1 LAWLRGLGYVGCR
14 RSFMSYVQ
22 SVLQPGEHVRHT
34 ARLHWIMYWP
44 GLAFMLAALVVFV
57 LAERQDRAHM
67 LLIYLAGVLAIIALI
82 FLLREWFI
90 QWTTEIA
97 VTDRRV
103 IYKTGFIR
111 RRTNEMNMD
120 KVVQVDQPVLGRIL
134 DYGHVTFLGTGE
146 GFETLRLVAAP
157 IELRN
162 HITGV

>member
-1 LAWLRGLGYVGCR
+1 
-14 RSFMSYVQ
+14 MSYVQ
-22 SVLQPGEHVRHT
+22 SVLQPGEQVRHT
-34 ARLHWIMYWP
+34 AKLHWIMYWP
-44 GLAFMLAALVVFV
+44 GLALMLAALAAFV

-67 LLIYLAGVLAIIALI
+67 VLIYLAGVLAVIALL

-97 VTDRRV
+97 VTNRRV
-103 IYKTGFIR
+103 IHKTGFIR
-111 RRTNEMNMD
+111 RQTNEMNLD
-120 KVVQVDQPVLGRIL
+120 KVESVQVDQSILGRIL
-134 DYGHVTFLGTGE
+134 NYGHVTFLGTGE